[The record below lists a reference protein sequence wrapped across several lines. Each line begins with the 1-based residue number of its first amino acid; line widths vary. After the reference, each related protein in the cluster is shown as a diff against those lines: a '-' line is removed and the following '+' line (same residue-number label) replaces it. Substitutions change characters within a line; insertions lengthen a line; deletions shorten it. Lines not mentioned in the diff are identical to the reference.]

1 MKTIKTIKLILIGL
15 GNVGQGFLRI
25 LNEDNAR
32 LENDLGIRFDLV
44 AISNLKF
51 GNFVNPEGFNISALL
66 AALDARDLSPFS
78 AYRTDRSTAEMIEHT
93 QAEYLLE
100 ASFTNFDTAEPAL
113 TYMRSAI
120 GSGKNVVTA
129 NKGPIAL
136 RYQELRTLAEN
147 NKLKLGVE
155 GTVMGGTPTMRMG
168 MDILRAADIQK
179 VQGILN
185 GTTNFILTKMG
196 AGQSYAEALA
206 EAQALGFAEAEP
218 TGDVEG
224 FDAAGKVIILSNIL
238 MGTNL
243 GFKDLSIEG
252 ISKLTIADVEKAKA
266 QNAVW
271 KLIGSVEKTA
281 KGVKASVAP
290 VMLPN
295 THPLAGVSGA
305 TNAITF
311 TTKLMGDVTLI
322 GAGAGRIETGYAL
335 LNDILMIEGSKH
347 SLEA

>member
-1 MKTIKTIKLILIGL
+1 MKTVKIILVGL

-25 LNEDNAR
+25 LTEDGPR
-32 LENDLGIRFDLV
+32 LERVHGIAFQVV
-44 AISNLKF
+44 AITDLQY
-51 GNFVNPEGFNISALL
+51 GNFINLAGFDTKALLSALE
-66 AALDARDLSPFS
+66 AKDMSAFS
-78 AYRTDRSTAEMIEHT
+78 ASRSTLSTVEMIDSTPADH
-93 QAEYLLE
+93 LLE
-100 ASFTNFDTAEPAL
+100 ASFTNFTDAEPAL
-113 TYMRSAI
+113 SYITAALR
-120 GSGKNVVTA
+120 SGKNVVTS

-136 RYQELRTLAEN
+136 RYQELLNLAN
-147 NKLKLGVE
+147 ANHVQLGVE
-155 GTVMGGTPTMRMG
+155 GTVMSGTPTMRMG
-168 MDILRAADIQK
+168 MDVLKAADIQK

-196 AGQSYAEALA
+196 AGQSYVEALA
-206 EAQALGFAEAEP
+206 EAQALGYAEADP

-243 GFKDLSIEG
+243 GFNDLSIEG
-252 ISKLTIADVEKAKA
+252 ISKLTIADVEKAKT

-271 KLIGSVEKTA
+271 KLIGSVEKTSD
-281 KGVKASVAP
+281 GVKASVSP
-290 VMLPN
+290 KMLPS
-295 THPLAGVSGA
+295 THPLSGVSGA

-347 SLEA
+347 